1 MSASIVTTSLPE
13 DYVRLLDLYSKR
25 LKRPKNKILEEAL
38 QRYFEML
45 KRAEFTEGFRR
56 VKGDP
61 EMNAMAEEG
70 LEEYIRLFEK

>member
-1 MSASIVTTSLPE
+1 
-13 DYVRLLDLYSKR
+13 
-25 LKRPKNKILEEAL
+25 
-38 QRYFEML
+38 ML